1 MSQIRLSFFG
11 KLANITDAAVSVCIR
26 FLRKC
31 CRRRKTIAVCCC
43 DDDFLRQA
51 ARRHEVKII
60 G

>member
-1 MSQIRLSFFG
+1 MSQIRVSF
-11 KLANITDAAVSVCIR
+11 LVNITDAAVSACIR

-31 CRRRKTIAVCCC
+31 CRRRKTIAVCFS